1 VRQLLPGDI
10 KGWAIGTELDREG
23 FKHIMHIEL
32 RRLGGFLDLGW
43 ERTEEVVVGRGG
55 WKEGLLDR

>member
-32 RRLGGFLDLGW
+32 RRLRDSLDFGW
-43 ERTEEVVVGRGG
+43 ERTEE
-55 WKEGLLDR
+55 KEEG